1 MSAQPVDRDP
11 QMHSLCLLAALS
23 ALSGIFSQSLT
34 VSQPKSKSVT
44 EADSMSLEC
53 TYNTSKGVTS
63 IGVYKW
69 YFNGSSSNMTEVEVS
84 NSSSPFMERV
94 FKKDPSIFTSQ
105 QRADIEIRNVGYND
119 TGTYVCEV
127 EIFMLT
133 NGKARGNGT
142 RLLVLEAP
150 KEGLGSPGL
159 RSNWIA
165 FYSAAG
171 AVFLLLAAVVLTAFL
186 RTRKSASKSKQELKR
201 DSMEGAHLDQIQY
214 ATLSIKEGKREPW
227 SHTKPDRVVYSK
239 IRTSAKPGDSGS
251 PSENP
256 DSILDTRVSIVG
268 NVEAAHCR
276 CETLVNEAYDK
287 RPLTA

>member
-186 RTRKSASKSKQELKR
+186 RTRKSGKAKTKVKIERPTFQSTLTQTGVSKMLWWSPKFGYANGHLFLCFLSGVHLASF
-201 DSMEGAHLDQIQY
+201 Y
-214 ATLSIKEGKREPW
+214 EP
-227 SHTKPDRVVYSK
+227 
-239 IRTSAKPGDSGS
+239 
-251 PSENP
+251 
-256 DSILDTRVSIVG
+256 
-268 NVEAAHCR
+268 
-276 CETLVNEAYDK
+276 
-287 RPLTA
+287 

>member
-23 ALSGIFSQSLT
+23 ALSGFFSQNLT
-34 VSQPKSKSVT
+34 VSQPKSQSVT
-44 EADSMSLEC
+44 EGDPVSLEC
-53 TYNTSKGVTS
+53 TYNTSKRGTR

-94 FKKDPSIFTSQ
+94 FKKDPSIFVSQ
-105 QRADIEIRNVGYND
+105 QRADIEFSNVRYND
-119 TGTYVCEV
+119 TGTYICEV

-150 KEGLGSPGL
+150 KEGLGSPGT
-159 RSNWIA
+159 RSDWIA

-171 AVFLLLAAVVLTAFL
+171 AVFLLLAAVLLTVFL
-186 RTRKSASKSKQELKR
+186 RTRKPASKSKHELRR

-227 SHTKPDRVVYSK
+227 SHNKPDRVVYSK

-256 DSILDTRVSIVG
+256 DTILDPRVSIVG
-268 NVEAAHCR
+268 NV
-276 CETLVNEAYDK
+276 
-287 RPLTA
+287 